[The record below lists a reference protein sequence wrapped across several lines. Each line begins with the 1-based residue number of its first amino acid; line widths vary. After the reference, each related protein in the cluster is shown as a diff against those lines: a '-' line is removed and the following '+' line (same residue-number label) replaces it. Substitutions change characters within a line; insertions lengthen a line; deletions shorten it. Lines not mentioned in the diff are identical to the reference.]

1 MVNISKTGLE
11 SIVKKLTVILS
22 LCLTTS
28 CTDIGYTL
36 GEETNFL
43 GSMFTAFYIGD
54 KNPEALPDGFSPF
67 GNDAP
72 EEEF

>member
-1 MVNISKTGLE
+1 M
-11 SIVKKLTVILS
+11 KKLTVILS

-28 CTDIGYTL
+28 CTNIGYTL

-43 GSMFTAFYIGD
+43 GSMFAAFYIGD
-54 KNPEALPDGFSPF
+54 KYPESLPDDFSPF